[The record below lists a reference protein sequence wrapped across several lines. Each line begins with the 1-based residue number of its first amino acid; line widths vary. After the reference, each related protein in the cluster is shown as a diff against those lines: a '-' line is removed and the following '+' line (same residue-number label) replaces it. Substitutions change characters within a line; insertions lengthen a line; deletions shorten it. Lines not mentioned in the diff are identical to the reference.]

1 MNNSWIVFFR
11 QHNRLILFGFVLTFF
26 SGFGQ
31 TFLVSVYV
39 PEILK
44 EFGLSN
50 ASFGSVYAAATL
62 ASALCL
68 PWLGRYID
76 LLDLKKFSWLV
87 VGGMVVS
94 LLIFSQAY
102 HIALLG
108 LGLWGIRLS
117 GQGLMSHTAITSMGR
132 YFEAERGKAISIASL
147 GHPAGSALLP
157 LLATLVIGFVGWHYS
172 LVASAVFVALVLPLL
187 ITYLLRNQ
195 QTAPPAINLS
205 TAKQQKGEAKSKA
218 SSTPSYKKIMKSKR
232 FWLIAP
238 GTLAVPFLNTTFFFY
253 QIALAEAKGWSA
265 EWVAGSFITY
275 AIAKALFTILAGQ
288 LIDRYSA
295 AKLFPFFLFPLAAAL
310 ALVVTLDHA
319 WIAPV
324 YLILLG
330 ISSGLGNPVK
340 SAIQAELFGVE
351 YLGTIR
357 SLFTALMVIS
367 TALGPAIFGFMLD
380 GGLSFEQAFGIA
392 IIYLL
397 LTMAWNFRIF
407 FKKLS
412 VT

>member
-1 MNNSWIVFFR
+1 MNSWLALVR
-11 QHNRLILFGFVLTFF
+11 RHKNLIGFGFMLTFF

-39 PEILK
+39 PEILE
-44 EFGLSN
+44 EFDLSN

-102 HIALLG
+102 HIALLA

-157 LLATLVIGFVGWHYS
+157 LLVALLIGLVGWRYS
-172 LVASAVFVALVLPLL
+172 LLASAVSVALLLPFLVG
-187 ITYLLRNQ
+187 YLLRNQ
-195 QTAPPAINLS
+195 ETSPPAARRS
-205 TAKQQKGEAKSKA
+205 ASEQEADKAASKDT
-218 SSTPSYKKIMKSKR
+218 STPSYKKIMSSQA

-238 GTLAVPFLNTTFFFY
+238 GTLAVPFLNTSFFFY
-253 QIALAEAKGWSA
+253 QIALAEAKGWST
-265 EWVAGSFITY
+265 EWVAGSFIAY
-275 AIAKALFTILAGQ
+275 AVAKALSTIMAGQ

-295 AKLFPFFLFPLAAAL
+295 IKAFPFFLFPLAGAL
-310 ALVVTLDHA
+310 VLVVTLDNA

-324 YLILLG
+324 YLILIG

-340 SAIQAELFGVE
+340 SAIQAEIFGVK
-351 YLGTIR
+351 YLGTVR

-367 TALGPAIFGFMLD
+367 TALGPAVFGFMLD

-397 LTMAWNFRIF
+397 LTIAWNFRILW
-407 FKKLS
+407 KKPAAA
-412 VT
+412 